1 MEYKSDSERIENLEK
16 IVVDLHKF
24 FKMHHEALGCLTG
37 LVRVSMQSNVDVY
50 RLIESLLAGGT
61 ESDRGKFSD
70 AVEKMTTNWNKAN
83 AVMVK
88 IESYFL
94 PPPAPPPET

>member
-37 LVRVSMQSNVDVY
+37 LIRVSMQSNVDVY

-61 ESDRGKFSD
+61 ESDRGGISD
-70 AVEKMTTNWNKAN
+70 AVEKMTADWNKTN
-83 AVMVK
+83 AGLIK
-88 IESYFL
+88 IESYCL
-94 PPPAPPPET
+94 PPPSPPET